1 MNMDYGDTDLRATA
15 VWRKKTPPL
24 VRTPVASDGPDVW
37 KLIDSTPSLDK
48 NSLYCNLLQCSH
60 FASTCAI
67 AELDGS
73 IMGWLSGYV
82 PPQRQDT
89 LFVWQIC
96 VGQRARG
103 QGLAKRLVADVLAR
117 SGSSHI
123 RYLEC
128 TITEGNTASWGLFE
142 SVARAMGAEARRS
155 ELFSRDVHFDGAH
168 DSEIALTIGPF
179 TQDWV
184 ASLRG

>member
-1 MNMDYGDTDLRATA
+1 MDYGDTDLRATA

-24 VRTPVASDGPDVW
+24 VRMPVAGDGPGVW

-60 FASTCAI
+60 FAPTCAI

-73 IMGWLSGYV
+73 IVGWLSGYV
-82 PPQRQDT
+82 PPQRGDT

-96 VGQRARG
+96 IGRPARG
-103 QGLAKRLVADVLAR
+103 QGLAKRLVAEVLAR
-117 SGSSHI
+117 STSSRI

-128 TITEGNTASWGLFE
+128 TITEGNTASWALFE
-142 SVARAMGAEARRS
+142 SVARTMGAETRRY

-179 TQDWV
+179 GQDRV
-184 ASLRG
+184 ASLKG

>member
-1 MNMDYGDTDLRATA
+1 M
-15 VWRKKTPPL
+15 WHKKTPPL
-24 VRTPVASDGPDVW
+24 VRMPVASDGPGVW
-37 KLIDSTPSLDK
+37 NLIDSTPSLDK

-60 FASTCAI
+60 FAPTCAI

-73 IMGWLSGYV
+73 IVGWLSGYL
-82 PPQRQDT
+82 PPQRPDT

-96 VGQRARG
+96 VDQRARG
-103 QGLAKRLVADVLAR
+103 QGLARHLIAEVLAR
-117 SGSSHI
+117 CASGDI

-128 TITEGNTASWGLFE
+128 TITEGNAPSWALFK
-142 SVARAMGAEARRS
+142 SVARAMDAETRRS

-179 TQDWV
+179 GQDRV